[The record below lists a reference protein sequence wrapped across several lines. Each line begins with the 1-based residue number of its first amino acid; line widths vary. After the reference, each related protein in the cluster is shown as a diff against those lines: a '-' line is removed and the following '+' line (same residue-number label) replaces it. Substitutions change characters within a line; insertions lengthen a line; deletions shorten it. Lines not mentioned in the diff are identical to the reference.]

1 MNIKNILFSA
11 VFSIASLFSNQVFA
25 EDWTKFESNNFI
37 MYSNVKEKIAV
48 EYIKKLENF
57 NYVLGDFYAYK
68 QDNHEKFVIYFLQS
82 YSDLEKTYPK
92 VDSNVAGFVKSCQE
106 GITGFSLYQGDTI
119 QNSDNLLKQQE
130 NPSLIIIFHEYSHIF
145 MAKNWGMNFP
155 HWFIEGYAEY
165 YGGTRMNNE
174 KIMVGMPFIN
184 RYLALKNNTQI
195 DYQDIIGETLHLKTY
210 DNRITVFYAQSW
222 LLTHYIM
229 STPELRKKAQDYFN
243 ARQKGDDKLKAFERV
258 FGMDSKALKKA
269 LEKYLNSEI
278 IATYHPL
285 RKDIDLNVSIKKM
298 PKSASQLLLYD
309 AALEACPKKE
319 NWEKL
324 LNNIRKKAEPFKDDD
339 YAQNI
344 LSKAEIIIGDE
355 EKAIDYYK
363 NRISINDK
371 DDEAWFRYGQALY
384 LTANHGKFKDKD
396 ETNLKIQEA
405 RNALLKAYGLNP
417 LNATNL
423 YYISLTTKDM
433 MHPDDNSL
441 NSALEAYNLEPSVEE
456 FAFNAVFFLLA
467 KENYEDAKYIIQDL
481 ASNPHLGKLSQKLS
495 DMISAIDRK
504 KSKEDIIKLLTN

>member
-1 MNIKNILFSA
+1 MNVKNILSS
-11 VFSIASLFSNQVFA
+11 VGFSIVMFFSGQVFA
-25 EDWTKFESNNFI
+25 EDWTKFESSNFI

-68 QDNHEKFVIYFLQS
+68 QDKHEKFVLYFFHS

-92 VDSNVAGFVKSCQE
+92 VDSNVAGFVKYCQE
-106 GITGFSLYQGDTI
+106 GITGFSLYKGDTI
-119 QNSDNLLKQQE
+119 KNSENLLKQQE

-145 MAKNWGMNFP
+145 MAKNWGMNYP

-165 YGGTRMNNE
+165 YGGTRMNDE

-184 RYLALKNNTQI
+184 RYIALKNNIQI
-195 DYQDIIGETLHLKTY
+195 DYKDIIGETLHLKNY
-210 DNRITVFYAQSW
+210 DNRITAFYAQSW
-222 LLTHYIM
+222 LLTHYM
-229 STPELRKKAQDYFN
+229 MTTPELRKKAQDYFN
-243 ARQKGDDKLKAFERV
+243 ARQKGEDKLKAFERV
-258 FGMDSKALKKA
+258 FGMDMKELKKT
-269 LEKYLNSEI
+269 LDKYLNSELK
-278 IATYHPL
+278 ATYKPL
-285 RKDIDLNVSIKKM
+285 SKDIDLSVSITKM
-298 PKSASQLLLYD
+298 PKSASQLLLYN

-319 NWEKL
+319 NWDKL
-324 LNNIRKKAEPFKDDD
+324 LNTIRKKAEPFKDDD

-384 LTANHGKFKDKD
+384 LTADHGKFKNKD
-396 ETNLKIQEA
+396 ETVLKIQEA
-405 RNALLKAYGLNP
+405 RKALLKAYELNP

-423 YYISLTTKDM
+423 YYISLTAKDKM
-433 MHPDDNSL
+433 NPDENSL
-441 NSALEAYNLEPSVEE
+441 NSAIEAYNLEPSVTE
-456 FAFNAVFFLLA
+456 FTLNAVFFLLA

-481 ASNPHLGKLSQKLS
+481 ASNPHFSQLSQRLNNV
-495 DMISAIDRK
+495 ISAIDRK
-504 KSKEDIIKLLTN
+504 AKKEEIFKLLEE